1 MKFLQN
7 ITEYLTVQSEASGVN
22 KEGVAC
28 GARDVPQTEQ
38 LIGEVPF
45 LEVAW
50 RQHQRHT
57 CSPHNQVSLMRYS
70 CKHHAA
76 GMGACIINNYSYSH
90 HHLN

>member
-1 MKFLQN
+1 MKFQQN
-7 ITEYLTVQSEASGVN
+7 IITEYLTVQSEVSGVN

-38 LIGEVPF
+38 LVGEVPF

-57 CSPHNQVSLMRYS
+57 CSPRNQVSLVKYS
-70 CKHHAA
+70 RSPR
-76 GMGACIINNYSYSH
+76 N
-90 HHLN
+90 